1 MGQILSL
8 YFFKSQ
14 NVSVVIF
21 AREMEPPT
29 CQVIYS
35 SKQGLG
41 QLETPYMYVRSAS
54 PQQPGAKLKN
64 MKRQ

>member
-1 MGQILSL
+1 
-8 YFFKSQ
+8 
-14 NVSVVIF
+14 VSVVIF